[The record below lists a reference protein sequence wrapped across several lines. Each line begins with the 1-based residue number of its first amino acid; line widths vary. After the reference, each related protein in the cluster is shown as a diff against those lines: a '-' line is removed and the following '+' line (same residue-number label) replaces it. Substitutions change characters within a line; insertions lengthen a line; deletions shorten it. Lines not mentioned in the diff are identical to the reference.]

1 MEVAPLWL
9 PQVNLGWWSQVLS
22 PHLAGCLPGL
32 EVVSQDP
39 QLPLWPR
46 GPGLPVLLTADPG
59 TMKTSF
65 GAGGHGGAHAGP
77 EGRPPRLRVPLLAPL
92 GFLVPQVHGVA
103 KLHEAQ
109 AGLHSC
115 PWRWP
120 CGDESCHDD
129 SVPVRGGP

>member
-1 MEVAPLWL
+1 MR
-9 PQVNLGWWSQVLS
+9 S
-22 PHLAGCLPGL
+22 PHLAGYLPEL

-39 QLPLWPR
+39 QLPLWPL

-59 TMKTSF
+59 MMKTSF
-65 GAGGHGGAHAGP
+65 EAGGHGGAHVGL

-120 CGDESCHDD
+120 CGVESCHDD
-129 SVPVRGGP
+129 FVLVRGGP